1 MKKIL
6 SLAIA
11 LFFTAGIISVSGQ
24 SKGEQVKTQ
33 EKNKIEEKQQD
44 KNKFQ
49 HGRGFVD
56 KNGDGFNDNAPDDD
70 GDGIPNGLDPD
81 FRKGMM
87 HKKGMGFKDADGDGI
102 NDNAGMGKG
111 KMMKHGFGM
120 GHKGMGMKNGEQMGK
135 GVKGKG
141 HPSGK

>member
-6 SLAIA
+6 TLAIA
-11 LFFTAGIISVSGQ
+11 LFFTAGIISIQ
-24 SKGEQVKTQ
+24 AQNKGEQNKNQ
-33 EKNKIEEKQQD
+33 EKNKVEEKQQE
-44 KNKFQ
+44 KNRFQ
-49 HGRGFVD
+49 HGKGFVD

-87 HKKGMGFKDADGDGI
+87 HKKGMGFVDADGDGI
-102 NDNAGMGKG
+102 NDNAGRGKG
-111 KMMKHGFGM
+111 KMTKQGFGM
-120 GHKGMGMKNGEQMGK
+120 GHKGMGMQK
-135 GVKGKG
+135 GNPTGGGMKGKG